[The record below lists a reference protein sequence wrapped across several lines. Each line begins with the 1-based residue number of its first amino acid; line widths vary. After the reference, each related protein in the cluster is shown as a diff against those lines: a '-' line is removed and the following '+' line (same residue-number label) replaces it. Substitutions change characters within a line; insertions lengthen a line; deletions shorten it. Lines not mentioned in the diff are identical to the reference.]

1 MKENPYELLYMYR
14 MGDRY
19 AEKRLYTIYK
29 PYAEMVVRTFL
40 KKNEYLR
47 GYEEDLSPSAAA
59 DAPLRLELSWEKDGA
74 APGLVRSR
82 IRVSASGS
90 NEPLYTL
97 ETAAGKEAA
106 S

>member
-47 GYEEDLSPSAAA
+47 GYEEDLSQAYDLRTRVGHDPISLS
-59 DAPLRLELSWEKDGA
+59 DDGVPLSTC
-74 APGLVRSR
+74 S
-82 IRVSASGS
+82 
-90 NEPLYTL
+90 
-97 ETAAGKEAA
+97 
-106 S
+106 